1 MPNFGLNSITIT
13 GSKPRTRHL
22 KSVKL
27 RQVGPAAG
35 AKRRW
40 RRRANP
46 HDAKQ
51 SLKLLEGSHFSV
63 ERRRRRL
70 GVVTRTERLL
80 FHGVQAVRQC
90 LKEASVLCGKAVGE
104 LGNLHLA
111 LR

>member
-51 SLKLLEGSHFSV
+51 SLNCSRARIFQLRGGVDGSG
-63 ERRRRRL
+63 L
-70 GVVTRTERLL
+70 
-80 FHGVQAVRQC
+80 
-90 LKEASVLCGKAVGE
+90 
-104 LGNLHLA
+104 
-111 LR
+111 